1 MSLEWRVAIRYFR
14 AAGLQSVLMVA
25 GVAVGVT
32 VFVFIASLIGG
43 LQEQIIQNTI
53 GSISQ
58 VTLEARDKPP
68 RTPQQL
74 RTPVHPGMQYVTR
87 IEKYGVL
94 EARISNWQPVIHQL
108 DGDPALTAVAPTV
121 LGAGF
126 ATRGQLTEPI
136 TFHGIEPSRENGIID
151 LRKDMVAGSL
161 NVSGQH
167 CVIGTELADNLGVG
181 VGDKVITLS
190 SKNRRM
196 TFTVAGIFD
205 AGIVDVNQ
213 RSFYVSL
220 SNAQRILNLV
230 GYISAVETK
239 LRNIFDANSVADHL
253 AASTGLK
260 TRSWMRQNAQ
270 LLSALQAQSG
280 SSAMIEA
287 FTMLSVA
294 FGIASVLVVSVVQRS
309 REIGIL
315 RSMGIRGR
323 SVTLIFLYQGIV
335 VGVVGSIVGSIAG
348 TLLIFGLLR
357 LPGNTAS
364 GSHLFPAQWQFA
376 YVAQASITAI
386 VVCIGAGI
394 APARRAAALDPT
406 EVIRYG

>member
-1 MSLEWRVAIRYFR
+1 MSLEWRIALRYFKS
-14 AAGLQSVLMVA
+14 AGLQSILMVA

-43 LQEQIIQNTI
+43 LQQEIIQNTI

-58 VTLEARDKPP
+58 VTLEARDTPP

-74 RTPVHPGMQYVTR
+74 QQVAVPGAAYVTKV
-87 IEKYGVL
+87 EKYGVL
-94 EARISNWQPVIHQL
+94 EARISNWQPVITQL
-108 DGDPALTAVAPTV
+108 DRDSALAAVAPTV

-126 ATRGQLTEPI
+126 ASRGQLTEPV
-136 TFHGIEPSRENGIID
+136 TFHGIIPDRENRIID
-151 LRKDMVAGSL
+151 LRKDMVAGRL
-161 NVSGQH
+161 DVSGQH

-181 VGDKVITLS
+181 LGDKIITLS
-190 SKNRRM
+190 SKNRSM

-220 SNAQRILNLV
+220 TNAQHLLNLV

-239 LRNIFDANSVADHL
+239 LHRIFDANSVADHL

-270 LLSALQAQSG
+270 LLSALQAQTG
-280 SSAMIEA
+280 SSSMIKA

-315 RSMGIRGR
+315 RSMGLRGR
-323 SVTLIFLYQGIV
+323 SVTLVFLYQGVV
-335 VGVVGSIVGSIAG
+335 VGAIGSLAGSIMGS
-348 TLLIFGLLR
+348 LLILGLLQ
-357 LPGNTAS
+357 LPGNTGS
-364 GSHLFPAQWQFA
+364 GTHLFPAQWEFQ
-376 YVAQASITAI
+376 YVVQASVTA
-386 VVCIGAGI
+386 VAVCVLAGI
-394 APARRAAALDPT
+394 APARRAAALNPT

>member
-1 MSLEWRVAIRYFR
+1 MSLEWRIALRYFK

-43 LQEQIIQNTI
+43 LQQEIIQNTI

-58 VTLEARDKPP
+58 VTLQARDTPP
-68 RTPQQL
+68 RTPQEL
-74 RTPVHPGMQYVTR
+74 GSEDKPGLAYVTR
-87 IEKYGVL
+87 VEKYGVL
-94 EARISNWQPVIHQL
+94 EARISNWQPVVKQL
-108 DGDPALTAVAPTV
+108 DNDPDLIAVAPTV

-126 ATRGQLTEPI
+126 ATRGQLTQPV
-136 TFHGIEPSRENGIID
+136 TFHGIVPNRENGIIN
-151 LRKDMVAGSL
+151 LRKDMVEGSL
-161 NVSGQH
+161 NVTGQH
-167 CVIGTELADNLGVG
+167 CVIGTELASDLGVG

-190 SKNRRM
+190 SKNQRM

-205 AGIVDVNQ
+205 AGIVDVNE
-213 RSFYVSL
+213 RSFYISL
-220 SNAQRILNLV
+220 TNAQHILNLV

-239 LRNIFDANSVADHL
+239 LRHIFSANLVADHL

-315 RSMGIRGR
+315 RSMGLRGR
-323 SVTLIFLYQGIV
+323 SVTLVFLYQGIV
-335 VGVVGSIVGSIAG
+335 VGAVGSVAGSIVG
-348 TLLIFGLLR
+348 TLLIFGLLQ

-364 GSHLFPAQWQFA
+364 GSHLFPAQWQFQ
-376 YVAQASITAI
+376 YVVQASLTAVI
-386 VVCIGAGI
+386 VCICAGI